1 LPRLDACLR
10 RQTEYEGTS
19 MTPDKNLIL
28 MAEIVGVHGVK
39 GMLKLKVFSDSPEN
53 LPDYAPLCDAAGKE
67 YKFLT
72 FQPHKNI
79 YLATLENIKDC
90 DAAENLRGTKL
101 YVPRDRLPKIK
112 DKNTYYHVDLIGL
125 TAKDADGAVIGKI
138 INVANFGGGDLLE
151 IKPVKGASYY
161 VPFTKTV
168 VPQVDIVKKEV
179 TVIVPVGLVD

>member
-1 LPRLDACLR
+1 VQSKEAVAA
-10 RQTEYEGTS
+10 
-19 MTPDKNLIL
+19 NLIC
-28 MAEIVGVHGVK
+28 MAEIVGVHGVR
-39 GMLKLKVFSDSPEN
+39 GILKLKVFSDSPET

-67 YKFLT
+67 FKFLT

-90 DAAENLRGTKL
+90 DQAEKLRGTKL
-101 YVPRDRLPKIK
+101 YVPRERLPKIK

-125 TAKDADGAVIGKI
+125 TAKDAAGIIIGKI

-161 VPFTKTV
+161 IPFTKAV
-168 VPQVDIVKKEV
+168 VPQVDIAKKEA
-179 TVIVPVGLVD
+179 TVIVPPGLLD